1 MASDLLSLLLLRGDG
16 GEGAA
21 VVAAVDQLHGE
32 LEELLALLGVGVQ
45 AHRPLLSDLQGEVL
59 FMRS

>member
-1 MASDLLSLLLLRGDG
+1 MASDFLSPLLLRGDG

-45 AHRPLLSDLQGEVL
+45 AHCPLLADLKGNKL
-59 FMRS
+59 

>member
-1 MASDLLSLLLLRGDG
+1 MAPDFLSLLLLRGDG

-21 VVAAVDQLHGE
+21 VVAAVDELHGE

-45 AHRPLLSDLQGEVL
+45 AHCPLLANLQGGIL
-59 FMRS
+59 SL